1 MKKMTI
7 FEPALC
13 CETGVCGVSIDS
25 ELLRISTI
33 LNSLKKH
40 NVIVDRFNLNVAPIK
55 FINNK
60 TINDYINVH
69 GADGL
74 PVVLIDDV
82 ISITGR
88 YPTNEEFVSL
98 LSIPSDLLYNCENIN
113 PNECN
118 CADNVE
124 NTSCCGNDESC

>member
-40 NVIVDRFNLNVAPIK
+40 NVKNLNTNNNVIK
-55 FINNK
+55 QNESEI
-60 TINDYINVH
+60 
-69 GADGL
+69 
-74 PVVLIDDV
+74 
-82 ISITGR
+82 R
-88 YPTNEEFVSL
+88 YKSNGKKVKFQE
-98 LSIPSDLLYNCENIN
+98 
-113 PNECN
+113 
-118 CADNVE
+118 
-124 NTSCCGNDESC
+124 

>member
-40 NVIVDRFNLNVAPIK
+40 NVIVDRFNLNVAPME
-55 FINNK
+55 FIRDCQVKCVNYFRLK
-60 TINDYINVH
+60 PDI
-69 GADGL
+69 
-74 PVVLIDDV
+74 
-82 ISITGR
+82 
-88 YPTNEEFVSL
+88 FVPWCQS
-98 LSIPSDLLYNCENIN
+98 
-113 PNECN
+113 
-118 CADNVE
+118 VRQ
-124 NTSCCGNDESC
+124 

>member
-40 NVIVDRFNLNVAPIK
+40 NVIDDRFNLN
-55 FINNK
+55 
-60 TINDYINVH
+60 DSQVH
-69 GADGL
+69 N
-74 PVVLIDDV
+74 PV
-82 ISITGR
+82 
-88 YPTNEEFVSL
+88 
-98 LSIPSDLLYNCENIN
+98 
-113 PNECN
+113 
-118 CADNVE
+118 
-124 NTSCCGNDESC
+124 

>member
-40 NVIVDRFNLNVAPIK
+40 NVIVDRFNLGSSRK
-55 FINNK
+55 F
-60 TINDYINVH
+60 
-69 GADGL
+69 GG
-74 PVVLIDDV
+74 
-82 ISITGR
+82 
-88 YPTNEEFVSL
+88 
-98 LSIPSDLLYNCENIN
+98 
-113 PNECN
+113 
-118 CADNVE
+118 
-124 NTSCCGNDESC
+124 